1 MKVTE
6 AQAPITLSS
15 PRRGS
20 RVPSGPRA
28 FRAAAL
34 SLTNL
39 SAFKTL
45 ANGCL
50 TFPDPSPAQR
60 PQGGP
65 CVCAHFI
72 RPGKCVLRHL
82 SPPLTSPAGWTSPAD
97 ARVNQDM
104 ISC

>member
-6 AQAPITLSS
+6 ARAPIMLSS

-20 RVPSGPRA
+20 RVPRA

-34 SLTNL
+34 SLTNS

-72 RPGKCVLRHL
+72 RPGKCVLRLL
-82 SPPLTSPAGWTSPAD
+82 SPPLTSPAGRTSPAD
-97 ARVNQDM
+97 ARVNRDM